1 MVNRHLSRTIVM
13 QSLFEWDFHPQIDP
27 WAIVGKN
34 IQVFEKKVDPTYTK
48 KSIKGIFQ
56 NLKDIDQKIL
66 DAAPEWPIEQIAPID
81 KAILRLAVY
90 EVLYSEEVPPK
101 VAINEAVELAKSFGG
116 DNSSKFVNG
125 VLGTVYRQSK
135 KYNPKDDDYQKTP
148 EQ

>member
-1 MVNRHLSRTIVM
+1 MVRMANRHLSRTIVM
-13 QSLFEWDFHPQIDP
+13 QTLFEWDFHPQIDP
-27 WAIVGKN
+27 WEIAEKN
-34 IQVFEKKVDPTYTK
+34 IRVFEKKADSAYTK

-101 VAINEAVELAKSFGG
+101 VAINEAVEIAKSFGG

-125 VLGTVYRQSK
+125 VLGTVYRQSQ
-135 KYNPKDDDYQKTP
+135 KYNPKDDAYQKN
-148 EQ
+148 